1 MVLPAPFAPSR
12 PRIPGGTIRLTSSS
26 ARTLPRKVLLTREI
40 TGLTFAGV
48 KDYISDLF
56 TGTALV
62 LAVAVSSVL
71 GRRRAGAD

>member
-1 MVLPAPFAPSR
+1 
-12 PRIPGGTIRLTSSS
+12 
-26 ARTLPRKVLLTREI
+26 LLTREI